1 MTNIAKLRE
10 FARRYTAAWCSG
22 QPERVAEFYAP
33 EGSLAING
41 GPPSVGRAAIAQ
53 AARGFM
59 EAFPDLSVR
68 MDDVMVQK
76 GRIEY
81 HWTLTGTNR
90 GPGGTGKQVRISGF
104 ESWILS
110 EDGLISKSEGTFDA
124 TEYQRQLESGYGG

>member
-90 GPGGTGKQVRISGF
+90 GPGASGKQVRICGF

-110 EDGLISKSEGTFDA
+110 DGRLISKSEGTFDA